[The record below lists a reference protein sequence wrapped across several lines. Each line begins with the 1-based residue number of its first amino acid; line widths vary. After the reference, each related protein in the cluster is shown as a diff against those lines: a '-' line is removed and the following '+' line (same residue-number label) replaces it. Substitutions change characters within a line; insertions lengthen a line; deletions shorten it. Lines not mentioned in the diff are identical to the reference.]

1 MAKRYA
7 HTSGDAYASLGSVGA
22 TLRAAAYR
30 LIHEAGPRGMT
41 ALEVVDASGHERWG
55 IQPRISEL
63 VSAKSVVDSGRTRT
77 NPSGREAIVW
87 VLPEY
92 APQPVR
98 ARADGQAG
106 LTGGA
111 A

>member
-1 MAKRYA
+1 MTRRSTR
-7 HTSGDAYASLGSVGA
+7 TSRAAIGSMGSVA
-22 TLRAAAYR
+22 DTLRALSYR
-30 LIHEAGPRGMT
+30 LIHEAGAHGMT
-41 ALEVVDASGHERWG
+41 ALEVVTASGRERWG

-63 VSAKSVVDSGRTRT
+63 VSDKAIVDSGRTRT

-92 APQPVR
+92 GPQ
-98 ARADGQAG
+98 
-106 LTGGA
+106 GGA

>member
-1 MAKRYA
+1 MGRRYTG
-7 HTSGDAYASLGSVGA
+7 TSGRAFASMGSVA
-22 TLRAAAYR
+22 DTLRAISYR

-41 ALEVVDASGHERWG
+41 ALEVVKASGRDRWG

-63 VSAKSVVDSGRTRT
+63 VSAKSVVDSGSRRT

-87 VLPEY
+87 VVAEHGPE
-92 APQPVR
+92 
-98 ARADGQAG
+98 
-106 LTGGA
+106 GGA